1 MQVPLHRS
9 VHWHRQL
16 GTHTKLN
23 ALSTILLLANVYA
36 YSSLIHAPWCPPP
49 IHPPICSP
57 SPPCPPL
64 PLCSKACAPPCPW
77 PLPHSPQAYPHP
89 SPGALHLFWPLYI
102 THAPSGPRKLV
113 WTQKCAP
120 SWSVGP
126 HFSECGS
133 ICLYFPTPYRI
144 T

>member
-16 GTHTKLN
+16 GTHTKLD
-23 ALSTILLLANVYA
+23 ALSTILLLANVHA
-36 YSSLIHAPWCPPP
+36 YSSLIYAPWCPPP

-77 PLPHSPQAYPHP
+77 PPATF
-89 SPGALHLFWPLYI
+89 SPGLSTPFPWSFAFILAPLHHTCSLWPQETCMDPEMCPL
-102 THAPSGPRKLV
+102 LECV
-113 WTQKCAP
+113 
-120 SWSVGP
+120 P

>member
-1 MQVPLHRS
+1 MP
-9 VHWHRQL
+9 
-16 GTHTKLN
+16 T
-23 ALSTILLLANVYA
+23 LLLYMLPGA
-36 YSSLIHAPWCPPP
+36 
-49 IHPPICSP
+49 HPQYTPQFA
-57 SPPCPPL
+57 PL
-64 PLCSKACAPPCPW
+64 PHHVPPSHCVAKPVLSPAPG